1 MKNINIFKI
10 LLSFL
15 LLSGCTSDFDTLNT
29 DPTKVTEIDSKYLFT
44 TVEKRG
50 AFSNW
55 GLYQLMQSLYVN
67 QYAQYWANTTNYFS
81 SDRYT
86 MNNGWI
92 EGVWN
97 EFYSEHFRVLNQI
110 INNPDENI
118 NRRQIA
124 RIYKAFLFQRF
135 TDTWGAIPYSEASD
149 GISKPKYDTQEF
161 IYKDLIKELKDAV
174 NKLDKN
180 KEDGGYGKADLIY
193 NGSTEKWKRFAN
205 SLLLRIAI
213 HISDV
218 DETLAKSTAE
228 IALSNGVMQSNDD
241 SAILTSDPSNREAV
255 NPIHEIAYWNE
266 FRMSKTMEVY
276 LNGDKLGAVDP
287 RLKMYWAPIANR
299 NNINNEFDVSN
310 FKGVQNGLP
319 VSEVPNDDVGSYS
332 NVGPIVSKYS
342 YDPTKKTY
350 KLDDGGRAL
359 PMFIFNY
366 AETCFLK
373 AEASL
378 RWGIGGDVK
387 TNYEQGIRASINQWT
402 IPKLNKY
409 DGPKPTDQEIN
420 DYIAAVGGTIDQEKI
435 STQKWL
441 ALFPDGFEGWTEF
454 RRTGYPDFI
463 PVPAPDPS
471 AGLDGEF
478 ISRLAYPEIEKNLN
492 SNSFNSAAKLK
503 DHMWWQ
509 TK

>member
-1 MKNINIFKI
+1 MKKNNILKIFMA
-10 LLSFL
+10 L
-15 LLSGCTSDFDTLNT
+15 LLFTGCTSDFDTLNT
-29 DPTKVTEIDSKYLFT
+29 DPTKVTELDSKYLFT

-50 AFSNW
+50 ALSNW
-55 GLYQLMQSLYVN
+55 GIYQLMQSLYVN
-67 QYAQYWANTTNYFS
+67 QYAQYWANSTSYFG

-110 INNPDENI
+110 INDPEENV
-118 NRRQIA
+118 NRIQMA
-124 RIYKAFLFQRF
+124 RIYKAFMFQRW
-135 TDTWGAIPYSEASD
+135 TDNWGAIPYTEAAS
-149 GISKPKYDTQEF
+149 GISKPQYDTQETV
-161 IYKDLIKELKDAV
+161 YKDLIAELEDAAAKLNPEKEA
-174 NKLDKN
+174 
-180 KEDGGYGKADLIY
+180 GGFGEADLMY
-193 NGSTEKWKRFAN
+193 NGSAEKWKRFAN

-218 DETLAKSTAE
+218 EPELAKTTATK
-228 IALSNGVMQSNDD
+228 ALAGGVMQSNAD
-241 SAILTSDPSNREAV
+241 AALLPSDPTNREAT
-255 NPIHEIAYWNE
+255 NAIHEIAYWNE

-287 RLKMYWAPIANR
+287 RLKIYWAPVAKR
-299 NNINNEFDVSN
+299 NDLNNPYAVAN
-310 FKGVQNGLP
+310 FKGIQNGLA
-319 VSEVPNDDVGSYS
+319 VEDVPNENVGAYS
-332 NVGPIVSKYS
+332 NVGPFASKYS
-342 YDPTKKTY
+342 YDATKQEY
-350 KLDDGGRAL
+350 KSLDAGKAL
-359 PMFIFNY
+359 PMFVFSY

-373 AEASL
+373 AEAAL
-378 RWGIGGDVK
+378 RWNIGGDVK
-387 TNYEQGIRASINQWT
+387 ANYDEGIRASMQQWPT
-402 IPKLNKY
+402 ERTGTY
-409 DGPKPTDQEIN
+409 AGPVPTDQEIN